1 MEILILALL
10 GPETPVGANLKCKG
24 EGVVPW
30 LVGAWARP
38 GPGRSP
44 STWLPEMNLQH

>member
-10 GPETPVGANLKCKG
+10 GPKTPVGANLKCKG

-38 GPGRSP
+38 GQALAEALGCQR
-44 STWLPEMNLQH
+44 